1 MKGTNKT
8 LKTGLNMRMW
18 TQQGWTTILKSR
30 MWKGRKEI
38 DDSLRNWQV
47 QEKVPLREELLKWKK
62 NALGQKKGERERIKE
77 TSVRVNFGKIS
88 KDKKIMN
95 KD

>member
-1 MKGTNKT
+1 MH
-8 LKTGLNMRMW
+8 
-18 TQQGWTTILKSR
+18 
-30 MWKGRKEI
+30 
-38 DDSLRNWQV
+38 V
-47 QEKVPLREELLKWKK
+47 
-62 NALGQKKGERERIKE
+62 GQKKGERERIKE